1 MSNRRIKKKV
11 KKYHWLIILV
21 LTTVTS
27 MWIYG
32 MVKIYY
38 PTPIYIGFGQYL
50 DLGTGIVI
58 FTLIL
63 VGFVIGILFKQKKKG
78 K

>member
-1 MSNRRIKKKV
+1 MTNKSMRRKIRR
-11 KKYHWLIILV
+11 YHWLIILMI
-21 LTTVTS
+21 TTITS

-38 PTPIYIGFGQYL
+38 PDPIYIGFGQYL

-63 VGFVIGILFKQKKKG
+63 AGFIIGILFKKKKG
-78 K
+78 DK